1 MIVNMKKIIFLEG
14 LPGVGK
20 TTLINEIRKKKLSN
34 IYIVDEIIN
43 ENILNNI
50 KVNEQEFL
58 LNDFMKVNKYNDGII
73 IIDRGPIS
81 TLSYSET
88 KKIMDINFDLSNSI
102 NEFQKYI
109 NIYKDSKIVYL
120 TNKGKSYSIT
130 VSNTNSPYGTIEN
143 QKLLEEISIYNSK
156 KYCENTIVLEY
167 FKNDMEA
174 VINEIIN

>member
-1 MIVNMKKIIFLEG
+1 MKKIIFLEG

-20 TTLINEIRKKKLSN
+20 TTLINEIRKKSISN
-34 IYIVDEIIN
+34 VYVVDEIIN

-50 KVNEQEFL
+50 KITEEEFL
-58 LNDFMKVNKYNDGII
+58 LNDYMKVNKYNEGII

-88 KKIMDINFDLSNSI
+88 KKIMDTGFDLSNAV

-109 NIYKDSKIVYL
+109 DIYKNSKIVYL
-120 TNKGKSYSIT
+120 TNKGTSYSIT
-130 VSNTNSPYGTIEN
+130 VSDTKSPYGSVDS

-156 KYCENTIVLEY
+156 RYCKNTVILEY
-167 FKNDMEA
+167 LKKDMEG